1 MQCVRHR
8 HRLQNMR
15 FRVGQTAQP
24 AHKRNSLLML
34 LLLLLLEIDQVLAE
48 Q

>member
-34 LLLLLLEIDQVLAE
+34 LLEIDQVLAE